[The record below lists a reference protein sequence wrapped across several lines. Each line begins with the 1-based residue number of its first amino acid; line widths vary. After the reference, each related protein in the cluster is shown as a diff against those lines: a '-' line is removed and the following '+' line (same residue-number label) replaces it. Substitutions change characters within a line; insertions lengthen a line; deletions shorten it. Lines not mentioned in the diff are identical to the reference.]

1 MDKDLLEFLP
11 GEYNT
16 IDEFLAEVYPADIAE
31 FLSNIDEELIKE
43 IITEKM
49 DTTLLAEVIAYLD
62 YDYRKIV
69 SRCLTD
75 SGLSK
80 ILSLMYADD
89 ATDFL
94 GAMPV
99 GKVKNILKKM
109 KQEQASELQRLLG
122 YDDESAGGLMTTEYL
137 AFYSDH
143 TAKRVLEKLRMIG
156 PDAEMVYYIYV
167 ISRKKELLGVL
178 SVRQLLAAQPE
189 LELSELMTSNVIKV
203 DINMDQEEVAFIFAK
218 YDLLAVPVVNKNNQL
233 MGIITV
239 DDALDVIEDEA
250 TEDIYK
256 MAATADIYEGK
267 PLSSVKKRLPWLLI
281 LLVCG
286 LLSGNVIQ
294 RFERS
299 LEAVVTL
306 AFFIPVLMDM
316 GGNVGTQ
323 SLAVVVRGLA
333 TNELNQRKFWRNLWE
348 EIKVGLMIALIVAG
362 LISLIAFLWQGN
374 PILGL
379 VVGGSMFTTLLTA
392 VIAGTTFPFIMH
404 VLGADP
410 AVAAGPFITTL
421 IDISGLFIY
430 FTMATILME
439 KLI

>member
-122 YDDESAGGLMTTEYL
+122 YDDESAGGLMTT
-137 AFYSDH
+137 
-143 TAKRVLEKLRMIG
+143 
-156 PDAEMVYYIYV
+156 
-167 ISRKKELLGVL
+167 
-178 SVRQLLAAQPE
+178 
-189 LELSELMTSNVIKV
+189 
-203 DINMDQEEVAFIFAK
+203 
-218 YDLLAVPVVNKNNQL
+218 
-233 MGIITV
+233 
-239 DDALDVIEDEA
+239 
-250 TEDIYK
+250 
-256 MAATADIYEGK
+256 
-267 PLSSVKKRLPWLLI
+267 
-281 LLVCG
+281 
-286 LLSGNVIQ
+286 
-294 RFERS
+294 
-299 LEAVVTL
+299 
-306 AFFIPVLMDM
+306 
-316 GGNVGTQ
+316 
-323 SLAVVVRGLA
+323 
-333 TNELNQRKFWRNLWE
+333 
-348 EIKVGLMIALIVAG
+348 
-362 LISLIAFLWQGN
+362 
-374 PILGL
+374 
-379 VVGGSMFTTLLTA
+379 
-392 VIAGTTFPFIMH
+392 
-404 VLGADP
+404 
-410 AVAAGPFITTL
+410 
-421 IDISGLFIY
+421 
-430 FTMATILME
+430 
-439 KLI
+439 